1 MSEDHTVEPERFW
14 IKTLHLE
21 NFRRFETLDLGLFDP
36 QFNLIIGENG
46 VGKSSV
52 LAAIKQTCGT
62 VMFNSISNLGIG
74 NFRKSYNKS
83 RNFPLIIEMVFLFE
97 NIYKSIRY
105 RAADMSGGSL
115 LFQNDHGMS
124 INHNALFVA
133 SENLRT
139 NPLLLFYGTNRAAFG
154 DEAIFVPSIIS
165 DKIVKTDAISGWQEA
180 HASSASLKIWFFK
193 QIFETFLSSIRV
205 KNVDINFLDVVRRA
219 ISECIDGVDCIGFD
233 GDDQDITIGFA
244 DGRVMNYSTLS
255 DGQKTYI
262 AMVADIAR
270 RAIILNPHLGA
281 DAVKK
286 TPGVIL
292 IDELDLH
299 LHPRWQRTIIANL
312 KKTFPL
318 MQFFATTHSPI
329 IIGEAKPEELVVL
342 TETGQRQ
349 ISRSLGMTSND
360 VLEIIMGAP
369 ARDEAI
375 EQHLTELFNAI
386 EDVEL
391 ERATQ
396 LLKDLRDEVGDIPEI
411 LSAEAAL
418 WRAEHID
425 DEAAE

>member
-1 MSEDHTVEPERFW
+1 
-14 IKTLHLE
+14 
-21 NFRRFETLDLGLFDP
+21 
-36 QFNLIIGENG
+36 
-46 VGKSSV
+46 
-52 LAAIKQTCGT
+52 
-62 VMFNSISNLGIG
+62 
-74 NFRKSYNKS
+74 
-83 RNFPLIIEMVFLFE
+83 
-97 NIYKSIRY
+97 
-105 RAADMSGGSL
+105 
-115 LFQNDHGMS
+115 
-124 INHNALFVA
+124 
-133 SENLRT
+133 
-139 NPLLLFYGTNRAAFG
+139 
-154 DEAIFVPSIIS
+154 
-165 DKIVKTDAISGWQEA
+165 
-180 HASSASLKIWFFK
+180 
-193 QIFETFLSSIRV
+193 
-205 KNVDINFLDVVRRA
+205 
-219 ISECIDGVDCIGFD
+219 
-233 GDDQDITIGFA
+233 
-244 DGRVMNYSTLS
+244 MNYSTLS